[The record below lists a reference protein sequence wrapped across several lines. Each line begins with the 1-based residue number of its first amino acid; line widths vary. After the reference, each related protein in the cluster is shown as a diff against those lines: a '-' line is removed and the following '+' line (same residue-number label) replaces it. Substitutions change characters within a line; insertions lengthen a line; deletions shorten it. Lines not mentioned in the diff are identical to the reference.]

1 MRSIRQKIHGK
12 LFIENGRAVVW
23 RAEDETPVNG
33 VTPEHVYLRYALTIR
48 GPEFLV
54 FPALVLKDYGE
65 EVRKL
70 KLYDWLRDN
79 GDYYP
84 RSEVFGYLQSTGAET
99 QHFVREIELHY
110 KYPVFAYPSLETPL
124 QDGVPLDAIVLT
136 SDEAA
141 GPTKIKRPPATKAPL
156 RRATVKWWQISPSQL
171 PTFAPSQ
178 LR

>member
-1 MRSIRQKIHGK
+1 M
-12 LFIENGRAVVW
+12 ENGRAVVW
-23 RAEDETPVNG
+23 RAESETPVNG
-33 VTPEHVYLRYALTIR
+33 VTPEFVWLRYALTIR

-54 FPALVLKDYGE
+54 FPGLVLKDYGE

-84 RSEVFGYLQSTGAET
+84 RSEVFGYLQSTGEET

-124 QDGVPLDAIVLT
+124 QEGVPLDAIVLVSDSAENT
-136 SDEAA
+136 S
-141 GPTKIKRPPATKAPL
+141 PSKIKRPPATKAPL
-156 RRATVKWWQISPSQL
+156 RRSTVKWWQITPSQL
-171 PTFAPSQ
+171 PTLTPSQ